1 LEWEHKKENIK
12 LYDIQWHKEV
22 KQAGHIIGWCGLEDG
37 EILLDL
43 ACGTGDPSRGIAA
56 RYPNVEVV
64 GIDITKTRTR
74 QGKDWAL
81 EDGLANIHFVVGDVD
96 NLPFRESLFNIVTC
110 VGAFQHFPNPLNTL
124 CETARILK
132 LGGRLVL
139 NTVLVPDDQE
149 GYDFINNLSR
159 LGAFPGGFL
168 GYPSK
173 TELKRMLKACGFRYR
188 LILQDEES
196 TALTGEKIAKA
207 ARLATP
213 ELQQRFKIEVIEKKV
228 FFNYPNII
236 VTAVG
241 EKIRTVSKPKDIPK
255 PRYLIL

>member
-1 LEWEHKKENIK
+1 MEWEHKKENIK

-22 KQAGHIIGWCGLEDG
+22 KQADRVIGWCDLEDG

-64 GIDITKTRTR
+64 GIDITKTRIR
-74 QGKDWAL
+74 QGKEWAL
-81 EDGLANIHFVVGDVD
+81 EDDLANIHWVVGDVD
-96 NLPFRESLFNIVTC
+96 NLPFRESLFSTVTC

-124 CETARILK
+124 CEAARILK

-139 NTVLVPDDQE
+139 STVLMPDDQE

-159 LGAFPGGFL
+159 LGVKGCL

-173 TELKRMLKACGFRYR
+173 TELERMLKAGGFRYR
-188 LILQDEES
+188 LILQDEEN
-196 TALTGEKIAKA
+196 TALIGEKVAEA
-207 ARLATP
+207 ARAATL
-213 ELQQRFKIEVIEKKV
+213 ELQQRFKMKIKEKKV
-228 FFNYPNII
+228 FFNYPNIL

-241 EKIRTVSKPKDIPK
+241 EKTRTVPKPKDVPK
-255 PRYLIL
+255 PRYLIP